1 MGDDILKVST
11 KGRYGLR
18 AIIDLIIN
26 SNGENVPL
34 ITIAE
39 RQDISKNYLEQ
50 VFSAL
55 RKAGIVNST
64 KGAQGGYY
72 LADKPSNITVG
83 DVLRVL
89 EGDLSV
95 VNTDLDTQENPI
107 EQCIARNVWDKVD
120 SKVNEIIDGI
130 TLEDLLNEYRND
142 SNNFMYYI

>member
-1 MGDDILKVST
+1 MKIST

-18 AIIDLIIN
+18 AIIDLILN
-26 SNGENVPL
+26 SNGENVSL
-34 ITIAE
+34 INIAE

-50 VFSAL
+50 VFSSL

-95 VNTDLDTQENPI
+95 VSPDHNTQDNLI
-107 EQCIARNVWDKVD
+107 EQCIQKNVWDEIDNKIT
-120 SKVNEIIDGI
+120 EIIDGI
-130 TLEDLLNEYRND
+130 TLEDLINEYRND
-142 SNNFMYYI
+142 SNTLMFYI

>member
-1 MGDDILKVST
+1 MGDDLLKVST

-26 SNGENVPL
+26 SNGENIPL

-55 RKAGIVNST
+55 RKAGIVKST

-95 VNTDLDTQENPI
+95 VSSDLDDQDNPI
-107 EQCIARNVWDKVD
+107 EECISRNVWEKVD
-120 SKVNEIIDGI
+120 SKVNEIIDSI
-130 TLEDLLNEYRND
+130 TLEDLVNEYRND
-142 SNNFMYYI
+142 SNTLMYYI

>member
-1 MGDDILKVST
+1 LRVST

-18 AIIDLIIN
+18 AIIDLILN
-26 SNGENVPL
+26 SNGQNVPL

-50 VFSAL
+50 VFSSL

-72 LADKPSNITVG
+72 LADKPANITVG
-83 DVLRVL
+83 DVLKVL

-95 VNTDLDTQENPI
+95 VSSDPDVQENPI
-107 EQCIARNVWDKVD
+107 EECIQRYVWEKVD
-120 SKVNEIIDGI
+120 SKVYEIIDGI
-130 TLEDLLNEYRND
+130 TLEDLVNEYRNA
-142 SNNFMYYI
+142 SNTFMYYI

>member
-1 MGDDILKVST
+1 MGDDILKIST

-39 RQDISKNYLEQ
+39 RQGISKNYLEQ
-50 VFSAL
+50 VFSTL

-72 LADKPSNITVG
+72 LADKPSNITIG

-95 VNTDLDTQENPI
+95 IKTDQDTQENPI
-107 EQCIARNVWDKVD
+107 EQCIVRNVWDKVD
-120 SKVNEIIDGI
+120 NKVNEIIDGI
-130 TLEDLLNEYRND
+130 TLEDLVNELRND
-142 SNNFMYYI
+142 SNTLMYYI

>member
-1 MGDDILKVST
+1 MGDDLLKVST

-34 ITIAE
+34 ITIEE

-55 RKAGIVNST
+55 RKAGIVNSA

-72 LADKPSNITVG
+72 LADKPSNISVG

-107 EQCIARNVWDKVD
+107 EQCIARHVWDKVD
-120 SKVNEIIDGI
+120 SKVNEIIDRI

>member
-1 MGDDILKVST
+1 MKVST

-18 AIIDLIIN
+18 AVIDLIIN

-50 VFSAL
+50 VFSSL

-72 LADKPSNITVG
+72 LADKPSNITIG

-95 VNTDLDTQENPI
+95 VNSDPDSQENLI
-107 EQCIARNVWDKVD
+107 EQCIQKNVWDKID
-120 SKVNEIIDGI
+120 NQVNEIIDGI
-130 TLEDLLNEYRND
+130 TLEDLVNEIRND
-142 SNNFMYYI
+142 SNILMYYI

>member
-1 MGDDILKVST
+1 MKVST

-18 AIIDLIIN
+18 AIIDLILN
-26 SNGENVPL
+26 SNGQNVPL
-34 ITIAE
+34 VTIAE

-50 VFSAL
+50 VFSSL
-55 RKAGIVNST
+55 RNAGIVSST

-95 VNTDLDTQENPI
+95 VSSDLDIQENPI
-107 EQCIARNVWDKVD
+107 EDCIHRYVWDKVD
-120 SKVNEIIDGI
+120 SKVYEIIDGI
-130 TLEDLLNEYRND
+130 TLEDLVNEYKD
-142 SNNFMYYI
+142 ASNNFMYYI

>member
-1 MGDDILKVST
+1 MRVST

-18 AIIDLIIN
+18 AIIDLILN
-26 SNGENVPL
+26 SNGQNVPL

-50 VFSAL
+50 VFSSL

-72 LADKPSNITVG
+72 LADKPANITVG
-83 DVLRVL
+83 DVLKVL

-95 VNTDLDTQENPI
+95 VSSDPDVQENPI
-107 EQCIARNVWDKVD
+107 EECIQRYVWEKVD
-120 SKVNEIIDGI
+120 SKVYEIIDGI
-130 TLEDLLNEYRND
+130 TLEDLVNEYRNA
-142 SNNFMYYI
+142 SNTFMYYI

>member
-1 MGDDILKVST
+1 MGDDILKIST

-39 RQDISKNYLEQ
+39 RQGISKNYLEQ
-50 VFSAL
+50 VFSIL

-72 LADKPSNITVG
+72 LADKPSNITIG

-95 VNTDLDTQENPI
+95 IKTDQDTQENPI

-120 SKVNEIIDGI
+120 NKVNEIIDGI
-130 TLEDLLNEYRND
+130 TLEDLVNELRND
-142 SNNFMYYI
+142 SNTLMYYI

>member
-1 MGDDILKVST
+1 MRVST

-18 AIIDLIIN
+18 AIIDLILN
-26 SNGENVPL
+26 SNGQNVPL

-50 VFSAL
+50 VFSSL

-72 LADKPSNITVG
+72 LADKPANITVG
-83 DVLRVL
+83 DVLKVL

-95 VNTDLDTQENPI
+95 ASSDPDVQENPI
-107 EQCIARNVWDKVD
+107 EECIQRYVWEKVD
-120 SKVNEIIDGI
+120 SKVYEIIDGI
-130 TLEDLLNEYRND
+130 TLEDLVNEYRNA
-142 SNNFMYYI
+142 SNTFMYYI

>member
-1 MGDDILKVST
+1 MGDDILKIST

-39 RQDISKNYLEQ
+39 RQGISKNYLEQ
-50 VFSAL
+50 VFSTL

-72 LADKPSNITVG
+72 LADKPSNITIG

-95 VNTDLDTQENPI
+95 ISTDQDTQENPI

-120 SKVNEIIDGI
+120 NKVNEIIDGI
-130 TLEDLLNEYRND
+130 TLEDLVNELRND
-142 SNNFMYYI
+142 SNTLMYYI